1 MEDKNLKNMYDKLKP
16 DIEERLEVFKDT
28 WKTKNNTKLFS
39 ELCFCLL
46 TPQSRANTC
55 WESVVAL
62 KKRGLLFDGSVSQVA
77 GCLTGVRFKNN
88 KARYII
94 KARGQF
100 PEIKKEIRNYN
111 KIYELRDWLASN
123 VCGIGYKESS
133 HFLRNIGLGEGIAIL
148 DRHILKNLK
157 LFDVIKAIPPSI
169 SKSKYFEIEDKTR
182 AFSREIRIPIAHLDL
197 LMWAKETGIIF
208 K

>member
-1 MEDKNLKNMYDKLKP
+1 MEDKNLKGMYDKLKP
-16 DIEERLEVFKDT
+16 DIEEKLKAFKDT
-28 WKTKNNTKLFS
+28 WKAKNNTKLFS

-46 TPQSRANTC
+46 TPQSKAIAC
-55 WESVVAL
+55 WESVVIL
-62 KKRGLLFDGSVSQVA
+62 KKRSLLFGGSVSQVT

-88 KARYII
+88 KAQYII

-100 PEIKKEIRNYN
+100 SEIKKEIRNYN
-111 KIYELRDWLASN
+111 KIYELRDWLAN
-123 VCGIGYKESS
+123 NICGIGYKESS
-133 HFLRNIGLGEGIAIL
+133 HFLRNIGLGEDIAIL

-157 LFDVIKAIPPSI
+157 LFDVIKVIPSSI
-169 SKSKYFEIEDKTR
+169 SKSKYFEIEDKMR

-197 LMWAKETGIIF
+197 LMWAKETGVIF